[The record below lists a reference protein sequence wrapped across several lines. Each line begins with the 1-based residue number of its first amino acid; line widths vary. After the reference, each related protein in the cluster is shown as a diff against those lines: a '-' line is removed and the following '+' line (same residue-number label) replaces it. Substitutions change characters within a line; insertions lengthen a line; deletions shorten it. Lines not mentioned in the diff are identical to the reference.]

1 MLSQALL
8 FLFDV
13 LVQPFAALL
22 LLRFHLQWL
31 RAPLRNPLG
40 EFIMA
45 MTDFLV
51 LRARRFIPAIK
62 GFDVATLLLALI
74 VELIYLACML
84 WVQGV
89 QLDHFPML
97 GLFAWAVVKLIKM
110 SVYLLMGALFVQA
123 ILSWINP
130 STPVAGLLDAITRP
144 FLSPLRRRMP
154 TMGNVD
160 LSGLVLLIVCQLILI
175 VPLSWLES
183 AVMRAL

>member
-1 MLSQALL
+1 MISQALL
-8 FLFDV
+8 FLLDV

-45 MTDFLV
+45 ITNFLV
-51 LRARRFIPAIK
+51 LRARRFLPAIR

-74 VELIYLACML
+74 VELIYLACTV

-89 QLDHFPML
+89 QLDHFPLL
-97 GLFAWAVVKLIKM
+97 GLLAWAVVKLIKI
-110 SVYLLMGALFVQA
+110 SVYLLMGALLVQA

-130 STPVAGLLDAITRP
+130 STPLAGLLDAITRP

-154 TMGNVD
+154 PMGNVD

-175 VPLSWLES
+175 VPLSWVES
-183 AVMRAL
+183 TVMRSL

>member
-8 FLFDV
+8 FLLDV

-31 RAPLRNPLG
+31 RTPLRNPLG

-45 MTDFLV
+45 ITNFLV
-51 LRARRFIPAIK
+51 LRARRWMPAFK

-74 VELIYLACML
+74 VEWIYLACMV

-89 QLDHFPML
+89 QLDHFPLL
-97 GLFAWAVVKLIKM
+97 GLLAWAVVKLIKI
-110 SVYLLMGALFVQA
+110 SVYLLMGALLVQA

-130 STPVAGLLDAITRP
+130 STPLAGLLDAITRP
-144 FLSPLRRRMP
+144 FLSPLRRRIP
-154 TMGNVD
+154 PMGNVD
-160 LSGLVLLIVCQLILI
+160 LSGLVLLIVCQLVLI

-183 AVMRAL
+183 TVMRSL

>member
-8 FLFDV
+8 FLLDV

-45 MTDFLV
+45 ITNFLV
-51 LRARRFIPAIK
+51 LRARRWMPAFK

-74 VELIYLACML
+74 VELIYLACMV

-89 QLDHFPML
+89 QLDHFPLL
-97 GLFAWAVVKLIKM
+97 GLLAWAVVKLIKI
-110 SVYLLMGALFVQA
+110 SVYLLMGALLVQA

-130 STPVAGLLDAITRP
+130 STPLAGLLDAITRP
-144 FLSPLRRRMP
+144 FLSPLRRRIP
-154 TMGNVD
+154 PMGNVD
-160 LSGLVLLIVCQLILI
+160 LSGLVLLIVCQLVLI

-183 AVMRAL
+183 TVMRSL